1 MKIDLIYVFVF
12 SSSKL
17 FRIFFLISITL
28 LKIIQNSQV
37 ESRAVLNP
45 QEIVTMM
52 GTGILMI
59 DADCWCT
66 RTLGLL
72 IHKN

>member
-1 MKIDLIYVFVF
+1 MYLYFQVQKY
-12 SSSKL
+12 SEY
-17 FRIFFLISITL
+17 FFLISITL

-59 DADCWCT
+59 DADC
-66 RTLGLL
+66 
-72 IHKN
+72 

>member
-1 MKIDLIYVFVF
+1 MKIDLIYLYFQVQND
-12 SSSKL
+12 SEY
-17 FRIFFLISITL
+17 FFKISITL

-59 DADCWCT
+59 DADC
-66 RTLGLL
+66 
-72 IHKN
+72 